1 MLSPRILIDNHEK
14 TDVIVP
20 LKLRDII
27 GTRYNSV
34 KVTHRLQID
43 SKRIFD
49 KDTYMDPLATVML
62 RF

>member
-1 MLSPRILIDNHEK
+1 M
-14 TDVIVP
+14 DVIVP

-49 KDTYMDPLATVML
+49 KDTHMDPLATVML